1 MIIKVC
7 GMREPENIREV
18 LELKPDMMGFIFYP
32 KSPRYVQDAA
42 SVKEISF
49 PEILIKTGVFVN
61 EEPAI
66 VEKIICDAAL
76 DAVQLHGT
84 ESPAY
89 CSEIK
94 QLKCAVFKAFSIS
107 EPADFEQTKQ
117 YENKVDGFLFD
128 TKTPA
133 YGGSG
138 VKFDWNMLEYYT
150 GTTPFLLSGGIGKE
164 DAKAILQI
172 QHPLLAGIDLNS
184 RFEISPA
191 LKNTK
196 DLQYFIQIIRKK

>member
-1 MIIKVC
+1 MQL
-7 GMREPENIREV
+7 N
-18 LELKPDMMGFIFYP
+18 D
-32 KSPRYVQDAA
+32 
-42 SVKEISF
+42 
-49 PEILIKTGVFVN
+49 
-61 EEPAI
+61 
-66 VEKIICDAAL
+66 ICDCGL
-76 DAVQLHGT
+76 DFMKANDEDKIGLEFLRYDRMMRSMEPKKIKMVEYLDSKILRDRIKNEAYGTQHGMST
-84 ESPAY
+84 PVYMDSFDAGNVTIY
-89 CSEIK
+89 
-94 QLKCAVFKAFSIS
+94 
-107 EPADFEQTKQ
+107 FEQTKQ

-184 RFEISPA
+184 KFEISPA